1 VSPTTPATTPVPAG
15 EGAILGATETSR
27 RGTARLTGLAGCVKS
42 ARTAKVT
49 GRNLRT
55 VVFKVDGKKVRT
67 VKASRNG
74 TRANTKVAVARLK
87 AGTHKVTAR
96 VTFTDGTKARTLTIR
111 FSICK
116 PAVSPHFTG

>member
-1 VSPTTPATTPVPAG
+1 MPVG
-15 EGAILGATETSR
+15 EGGILGATETNR
-27 RGTARLTGLAGCVKS
+27 AGTARLTGLAGCVKS

-74 TRANTKVAVARLK
+74 TRANAKVAVARLK
-87 AGTHKVTAR
+87 TGTHKVTAR
-96 VTFTDGTKARTLTIR
+96 VTFTDGTKARTLTLR
-111 FSICK
+111 FSTCK
-116 PAVSPHFTG
+116 PAAASPQFTG